1 MIGFGLVLL
10 VLGEVEVVLS
20 PRGLGTTALYDAEVC
35 VCVWQFLILVEP
47 FKFYT
52 TVFCIQSLP
61 YECERGIIYF

>member
-35 VCVWQFLILVEP
+35 VCV
-47 FKFYT
+47 
-52 TVFCIQSLP
+52 CS
-61 YECERGIIYF
+61 RGLGGRRDGE

>member
-35 VCVWQFLILVEP
+35 VCVCV
-47 FKFYT
+47 
-52 TVFCIQSLP
+52 QSRTGGK
-61 YECERGIIYF
+61 EGWRVSRKEERD